1 MPEKD
6 ILLVEDSPHDAELVA
21 QAFESIGLAGRM
33 LIARDGEQGRNL
45 LQRQPNSAEVQL
57 VRPILILLDLKLPK
71 ISGLELLK
79 IIRDDPELRRIPV
92 VALTS
97 SRESRDV
104 EEAYRL
110 GVNAFVVKPIAFEE
124 LNACLRQLGWFWTLI
139 NEPPPLESR

>member
-45 LQRQPNSAEVQL
+45 LQRQPNSAEGQL

>member
-21 QAFESIGLAGRM
+21 QAFESIGLAERM
-33 LIARDGEQGRNL
+33 LIARDGEEGRNL
-45 LQRQPNSAEVQL
+45 LQRQPNSAQVEL

-124 LNACLRQLGWFWTLI
+124 LNSCLRQLGWFWTLI